1 MSDQWKNRIVIVT
14 TGILLFSFSIAC
26 LLKPSDEVSLSE
38 RRPLTQ
44 FPSPDTGSLLSGSLM
59 EKFDKYAVDQFP
71 MREAFR
77 HLYSTVS
84 LDLLGKS
91 DIEGLYLKDDMAI
104 AMEYPM
110 HEDSLKHASKVF
122 QRIYETCLKGNAEN
136 IYLSIIQNN
145 RNLPWLLL
153 WS

>member
-44 FPSPDTGSLLSGSLM
+44 FPSPDTAACSPEALCKNLINMRSSSFRC
-59 EKFDKYAVDQFP
+59 EKHSATCIQLF
-71 MREAFR
+71 
-77 HLYSTVS
+77 L

-91 DIEGLYLKDDMAI
+91 DIEGLVLK
-104 AMEYPM
+104 
-110 HEDSLKHASKVF
+110 
-122 QRIYETCLKGNAEN
+122 R
-136 IYLSIIQNN
+136 
-145 RNLPWLLL
+145 
-153 WS
+153 

>member
-44 FPSPDTGSLLSGSLM
+44 FPSPDTGSLLSGSFM

-84 LDLLGKS
+84 RIGPVS
-91 DIEGLYLKDDMAI
+91 KDRP
-104 AMEYPM
+104 YP
-110 HEDSLKHASKVF
+110 SV
-122 QRIYETCLKGNAEN
+122 R
-136 IYLSIIQNN
+136 SIRRNN
-145 RNLPWLLL
+145 T
-153 WS
+153 